1 MREGPRTE
9 DGGADQAVGVE
20 GWAWQGGVNVARRG
34 TTGWVGPQVVL
45 REVGISIIVS

>member
-20 GWAWQGGVNVARRG
+20 GWAWQGDVNVARRG